1 MRPKRHI
8 PYWFVI
14 SYVNSDGQVITFTVK
29 ATLFYDGAC
38 VFSLAPFWKAMVAP
52 LDKHLRVGAELARHR
67 AALTVV
73 LRRLGHTFEMQF
85 PMSRRQLRARG
96 RESTDKTRDVISC
109 RTYGLIVLFSWFANE
124 RRSLK
129 AKLSAQHVSRAFF
142 TATIDGDFRGAAL
155 LDAALSNEETCEQKG
170 DLRTCRHIQ
179 ELRRSVFAE
188 LCSSAY
194 CTDACVKLMRLMVVC
209 PCCQTACQRFMEA
222 VAEQVDAGFPEREFS
237 SEPLDNEGKHPRE

>member
-1 MRPKRHI
+1 MTPACCIDVVSFFNLMLCLTFYMFSSQTPAVPMRPKRHMSYCI
-8 PYWFVI
+8 VI
-14 SYVNSDGQVITFTVK
+14 SCVNSDGQVITFTVK
-29 ATLFYDGAC
+29 ATRFYDGAY
-38 VFSLAPFWKAMVAP
+38 VFSLPPFWKAVVAP
-52 LDKHLRVGAELARHR
+52 LDKHLRVGAELARHG

-73 LRRLGHTFEMQF
+73 LRRHGYTFEMQF
-85 PMSRRQLRARG
+85 PVSRRQLRARG

-155 LDAALSNEETCEQKG
+155 LDAALLNEETCEQKG

-188 LCSSAY
+188 LCSFQLIAQML
-194 CTDACVKLMRLMVVC
+194 A
-209 PCCQTACQRFMEA
+209 
-222 VAEQVDAGFPEREFS
+222 S
-237 SEPLDNEGKHPRE
+237 S